1 MHGVQTKEETQQTN
15 HQTNQH
21 EHKCRLEHTSD
32 CINHSVSTLR
42 AEERMKDMRVVS
54 YSGEL

>member
-32 CINHSVSTLR
+32 CINHSVSTLC
-42 AEERMKDMRVVS
+42 AEERKEEDMRVVN
-54 YSGEL
+54 